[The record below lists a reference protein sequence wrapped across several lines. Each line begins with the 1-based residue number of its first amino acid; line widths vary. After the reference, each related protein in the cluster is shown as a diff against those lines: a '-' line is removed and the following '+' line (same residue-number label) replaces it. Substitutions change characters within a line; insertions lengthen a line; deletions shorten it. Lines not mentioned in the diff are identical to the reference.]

1 MENENK
7 EKPSVPVEKSSCAYA
22 YSLCMIKMLKKADLL
37 TQEQYY
43 RIEGIIDDYYQ
54 SM

>member
-1 MENENK
+1 MENDERG
-7 EKPSVPVEKSSCAYA
+7 ESVVPNEKSSCAYA

-37 TQEQYY
+37 TQEQYD